1 MKKPN
6 RRVRRHFRKYQRKK
20 GKGKGKRL
28 SGKAI
33 STFATDCT
41 TEEYEEIFMGGK
53 GRGKGRG
60 HRAGKRS
67 SGKGFGRKQNPRGKD
82 GQIMKCLGKNGECG
96 STTHLKRDCP
106 HEKGRGKGKGG
117 SSPPSPHRPG
127 GHSVLYADSF
137 EDLPTQQ
144 EEVRM
149 ENIYMI
155 HAEELPMPSK
165 APFNGF
171 TGGQAS
177 SSSSSGV
184 SRERAPEGATSSSS

>member
-1 MKKPN
+1 MEEAEKEQAIFWAYQKAKGRWRQYMKKPN

-82 GQIMKCLGKNGECG
+82 GQIMKCLGNNGQCG

-117 SSPPSPHRPG
+117 KYG
-127 GHSVLYADSF
+127 
-137 EDLPTQQ
+137 
-144 EEVRM
+144 
-149 ENIYMI
+149 
-155 HAEELPMPSK
+155 K
-165 APFNGF
+165 
-171 TGGQAS
+171 
-177 SSSSSGV
+177 
-184 SRERAPEGATSSSS
+184 